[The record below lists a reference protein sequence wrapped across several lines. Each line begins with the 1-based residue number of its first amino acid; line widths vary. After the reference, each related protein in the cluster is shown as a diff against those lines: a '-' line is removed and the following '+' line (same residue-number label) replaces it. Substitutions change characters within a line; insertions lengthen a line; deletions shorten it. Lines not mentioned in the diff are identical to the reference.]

1 MRTKNVLIIIISG
14 ILCAYNILG
23 LNKNSFA
30 QPLTGKCGDDICDDF
45 ERTRS
50 NLCPQDCA
58 PEKSTESSGSQKPP
72 AAPIGRCGDNIC
84 DNFEKANPDA
94 CPEDCGG
101 VNTEVVESKGLYQC
115 PQYIPPASSFYEN
128 CQKQGGTVTPG
139 GKDDKGCQSPPRCV
153 LSAGSGET
161 MKGSKTA
168 NKDSPFGF
176 VQGSFDTNY
185 KFDPTYKN
193 MLDLGVHWDR
203 PFEGHT
209 KTMWLDIE
217 NEKTGKGNYDFRESD
232 AILSEA
238 FKKDVNLFI
247 SLPII
252 NPLYGS
258 DVSRDGYPYPTHP
271 DALEGYKKF
280 VKEIVRRYSNRVKYW
295 MVGQNEFDDLN
306 PLAKNLKAYSKEGFN
321 NMVQYVKAACEAI
334 AQVCADCRP
343 VIGGSVVPAISFSKK
358 GDKNPAPDGNGYQE
372 VAGDGLYARLI
383 PLVRESRAD
392 LVIDYHFWYKSDKK
406 DYKNQ
411 REIIDKIRKIA
422 PGAEI
427 WNTETGTVDGINGAT
442 EFEQARDIV
451 RLYVYALAYGQK
463 KLFWTNTI
471 EYDWTKDDS
480 SAFDYMGLINNPGNT
495 DGLSHK
501 KLSYYTYKKMV
512 EVLEGSDWD
521 NIQIIQEKDGVY
533 VYKFIKNALPVWV
546 AWNDNEAEKQVIV
559 SGMQSKQARITEAV
573 PKRESGKDV
582 TDYKGAFNAK
592 SEKIRNGKITLTI
605 KDIPIFI
612 IEETANSELTP
623 EVSRDN
629 VY

>member
-1 MRTKNVLIIIISG
+1 MTKTKNVLIIIISG
-14 ILCAYNILG
+14 ILCGYNILG
-23 LNKNSFA
+23 LNKNGFA
-30 QPLTGKCGDDICDDF
+30 QPLSGK
-45 ERTRS
+45 
-50 NLCPQDCA
+50 
-58 PEKSTESSGSQKPP
+58 
-72 AAPIGRCGDNIC
+72 CGDNIC
-84 DNFEKANPDA
+84 DDFEKGNPYA
-94 CPEDCGG
+94 CPSDC
-101 VNTEVVESKGLYQC
+101 VSTQSIQSS
-115 PQYIPPASSFYEN
+115 QSSF
-128 CQKQGGTVTPG
+128 QV
-139 GKDDKGCQSPPRCV
+139 SA
-153 LSAGSGET
+153 LSSAYL
-161 MKGSKTA
+161 
-168 NKDSPFGF
+168 DSPFGF
-176 VQGSFDTNY
+176 TQGSFDAHY
-185 KFDPTYKN
+185 QFDPAFKN
-193 MLDLGVHWDR
+193 ILELGVHWDR

-217 NEKTGKGNYDFRESD
+217 NENTGKGNYDFRNSD
-232 AILSEA
+232 IILSEA

-306 PLAKNLKAYSKEGFN
+306 PLARNLRAYSDEGLN
-321 NMVQYVKAACEAI
+321 TMVKYTKAACEAI
-334 AQVCADCRP
+334 KEVCADCRP
-343 VIGGSVVPAISFSKK
+343 VIGGSVVSALSFSKK
-358 GDKNPAPDGNGYQE
+358 GDKVPAPDGKGYRE
-372 VAGDGLYARLI
+372 AAGDGLYARLI
-383 PLVRESRAD
+383 PLVRESRED

-422 PGAEI
+422 PGGDI

-463 KLFWTNTI
+463 KLFWTNII

-495 DGLSHK
+495 DGLAHK

-512 EVLEGSDWD
+512 EVLEGSDWN
-521 NIQIIQEKDGVY
+521 NIETIQEEDGIY
-533 VYKFIKNALPVWV
+533 IYKFIKNSSPVWV
-546 AWNDNEAEKQVIV
+546 AWNDNEAEKQVTI

-573 PKRESGKDV
+573 PKLESGKDV
-582 TDYKGAFNAK
+582 IDYNGAFDVK
-592 SEKIRNGKITLTI
+592 REKIKNGKVTLI
-605 KDIPIFI
+605 LKDIPVF
-612 IEETANSELTP
+612 IEETF
-623 EVSRDN
+623 R
-629 VY
+629 

>member
-1 MRTKNVLIIIISG
+1 MRTKNVLIIIMSG
-14 ILCAYNILG
+14 LFCAYSILE

-30 QPLTGKCGDDICDDF
+30 QPLTGKCGDGICDDF
-45 ERTRS
+45 E
-50 NLCPQDCA
+50 
-58 PEKSTESSGSQKPP
+58 
-72 AAPIGRCGDNIC
+72 
-84 DNFEKANPDA
+84 KAHLDA
-94 CPEDCGG
+94 CPADCLS
-101 VNTEVVESKGLYQC
+101 TQ
-115 PQYIPPASSFYEN
+115 SS
-128 CQKQGGTVTPG
+128 
-139 GKDDKGCQSPPRCV
+139 QSPQSGFQV
-153 LSAGSGET
+153 SALSSAYL
-161 MKGSKTA
+161 
-168 NKDSPFGF
+168 NSPFGF
-176 VQGSFDTNY
+176 VQGSFDAHY
-185 KFDPTYKN
+185 QFDPTFKN
-193 MLDLGVHWDR
+193 ILELGVHWDR

-209 KTMWLDIE
+209 KTMWLHIE
-217 NEKTGKGNYDFRESD
+217 NEKTGKGNYDFREPD
-232 AILSEA
+232 AILTEA

-258 DVSRDGYPYPTHP
+258 DVSRDGNLYPTHS

-280 VKEIVRRYSNRVKYW
+280 VKKIVRRYSKRVKYW

-306 PLAKNLKAYSKEGFN
+306 PLARNLKAYSKEGFN
-321 NMVQYVKAACEAI
+321 TMIQYTKAACEAI
-334 AQVCADCRP
+334 AEVCADCRP

-358 GDKNPAPDGNGYQE
+358 GDKNLAPDGNGYQE
-372 VAGDGLYARLI
+372 VASDGLYAKLI
-383 PLVRESRAD
+383 PLARESCIN

-411 REIIDKIRKIA
+411 RGIIDKIRKIA

-521 NIQIIQEKDGVY
+521 NIQIIQEKYGVY
-533 VYKFIKNALPVWV
+533 VYKFIKNDNLIWV

-559 SGMQSKQARITEAV
+559 SGLRSNQARITEAV

-582 TDYKGAFNAK
+582 MDYNGAFNT
-592 SEKIRNGKITLTI
+592 KIKKIENGKIILI
-605 KDIPIFI
+605 LKDIPVF
-612 IEETANSELTP
+612 IEEADSSDLSP
-623 EVSRDN
+623 GVASDM
-629 VY
+629 YIQK